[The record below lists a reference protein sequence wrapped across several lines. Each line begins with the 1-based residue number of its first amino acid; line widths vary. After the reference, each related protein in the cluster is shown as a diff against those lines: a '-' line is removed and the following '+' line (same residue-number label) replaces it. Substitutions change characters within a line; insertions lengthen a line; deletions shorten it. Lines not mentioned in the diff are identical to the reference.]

1 MFDRNAPVN
10 AAFQPV
16 RELRG
21 PVKLSDLIVREF
33 EERIVSG
40 EFAPEERIPSE
51 SELCELLD
59 VSRSVVRDAVRTLAA
74 RGLLEVRQGRGTIV
88 TTPDDNAYSEAL
100 TLLLA
105 RSNLRMSD
113 VLDARTVLETQLGLL
128 AIDHADE
135 ANVAALEAHLCGLED
150 AVESKRWQAASDCHV
165 GFHAELVR
173 ALHLPALDKLLEPL
187 QQLIGLSGA
196 PPLPVDD
203 LWDVDVHWPIVE
215 ALRTKDLTAM
225 ARALDG
231 HYERLRTTSPREWS
245 ELPFRSAARISR
257 ENLEGRTDGG

>member
-1 MFDRNAPVN
+1 MKKSARKMLA
-10 AAFQPV
+10 
-16 RELRG
+16 G
-21 PVKLSDLIVREF
+21 LS
-33 EERIVSG
+33 
-40 EFAPEERIPSE
+40 IP
-51 SELCELLD
+51 L
-59 VSRSVVRDAVRTLAA
+59 
-74 RGLLEVRQGRGTIV
+74 
-88 TTPDDNAYSEAL
+88 
-100 TLLLA
+100 LLLA
-105 RSNLRMSD
+105 
-113 VLDARTVLETQLGLL
+113 LL
-128 AIDHADE
+128 LTSAPQAWAQQPAPKTTPPATPAD
-135 ANVAALEAHLCGLED
+135 
-150 AVESKRWQAASDCHV
+150 
-165 GFHAELVR
+165 VR
-173 ALHLPALDKLLEPL
+173 ARVTETPVDSSIADDPALDKLLEPL